1 MLLHQMAASGL
12 LLCSFTYNQTR
23 KVKIKAY
30 MSIMDGRY
38 AIRQVCVIRFTLR
51 YKLTNTDALMG
62 HGIIANCNIIDALDS
77 ANS

>member
-1 MLLHQMAASGL
+1 
-12 LLCSFTYNQTR
+12 
-23 KVKIKAY
+23 